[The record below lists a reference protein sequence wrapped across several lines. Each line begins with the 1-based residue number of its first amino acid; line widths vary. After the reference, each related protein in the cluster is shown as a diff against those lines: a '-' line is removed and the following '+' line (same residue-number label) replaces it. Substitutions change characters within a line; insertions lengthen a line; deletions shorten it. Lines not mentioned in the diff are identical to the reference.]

1 MATTTSLNPASRPS
15 IASVLPPLFLGTAT
29 FNTQHVK
36 DPLQMPYRQIV
47 SRALELGVNGFDTSP
62 YYGPSEVLLGDALAA
77 HTAATNIPRESYVLV
92 TKAGRIAGNEFD
104 YSPAYVRYSV
114 LRSLSRLNTTY
125 LDLVYMHDV
134 EFVSPAEVLA
144 AVQTLRQLRD
154 EGKIRYVGIS
164 GFPVHVLC
172 SLAEMILAE
181 TGEALDAILSYGHFT
196 IQNPTLGLAEVVA
209 GPDHT
214 DEQSPLRRF
223 RNAGVQVVLNASML
237 GMGLLTSTGVP
248 ARTETAEGKAGVI
261 ASWHPAPDDLRS
273 ACQKLSTIASDAG
286 ERLETVALH
295 WSMEE
300 YARVGAA
307 AGLGVQLPGQ
317 SGDVRVGG
325 SVMGVTSTA
334 ELEQTVESW
343 KLVLE
348 GLAAGSEASARY
360 EKLKALVEQKMWPE
374 LGVWKGYS
382 WASPDEGF
390 QNERSADKFG
400 LIPEEDEL
408 MTSFMTRISSNFC
421 QLAAQPAL
429 GTLRGI
435 LPAAFECL
443 GNHKARSL
451 RSQPDR
457 IFAIFLLLSLRIAA
471 VIDRPSAAVGRD
483 TSRKMTEAFG
493 LAASVFATIQ
503 IADRVVSIC
512 KHYIETVRDAPS
524 DLRTIF
530 VECSSVGA
538 VLQNVEFLLKF
549 EELDS
554 ALRKALD
561 GVAGPVGE
569 CHGAIEKLEKL
580 IASDQNQAQGP
591 PNSKRRKVQV
601 TLGNL
606 AWPLKETKARKL
618 LQDVARCKTT
628 ISLALTATSRHTD
641 PSPIHH
647 RACANHEPGTC
658 DWMSRT
664 PEWTQFSRGDIRCL
678 WIHGIPG
685 AGKTILASQSA
696 NKIVKICQEYTLS
709 GSVSIGVYYYCY
721 FGRDQDESTPF
732 VRWILERICREVK
745 EVPDDLWKVFD
756 NGGEPSL
763 AELLAA
769 LESAL
774 RFSDSVFI
782 VIDAVDE
789 SSPREELLRV
799 LRDLATDPRFAKIRL
814 LVTSRE
820 YLDIENVMRE
830 VSTAVSMRNDYLDDD
845 IRLYT
850 KSRLSANS
858 KLKDWP
864 EDLRNETLKALTCGA
879 KGMFRWVVCQLDAL
893 RRIKESKKAIMNALR
908 NLPKTLDEAYDR
920 IFNMIPGEDLQI
932 VCATLDWICFNYK
945 VFQHEH
951 LSCNV
956 LLDAI
961 KEDLTRSNP
970 RMQDYRY
977 DADLLRELCGC
988 LITVRTDDETFPDGE
1003 LIVSFPHYTVME
1015 YLAASSRF
1023 DRHYCFS
1030 LDVYNTL
1037 GGRAG
1042 NLLSQAFL
1050 AEIDDP
1056 GIDPLW
1062 PLVIPWQMDFR
1073 IYCAFSAM
1081 KLISEWDKFFIT
1093 NEELAALLITP
1104 HPSRIHPVD
1113 VMRQLHKNYDEDG
1126 TINLLVSRFG
1136 LDGTFWYV
1144 QHRQQSSPRIRI
1156 LVDLLHIGAYNL
1168 VDFILNGH
1176 DANDVLRC
1184 TVDVDYMAPSSNFGT
1199 PSHYQVPLCD
1209 FIAMTSGNGV
1219 SALRYLL
1226 ASWPETFDSRTT
1238 LLHFVM
1244 WHNHDHAC
1252 IDYDENSGDAWCTL
1266 QKMLHLGAEADSLEF
1281 VVTPLQIA
1289 VACLDI
1295 EGVKILLKSGADPT
1309 ARGNQAGIIP
1319 SEYAANFGLDHLSG
1333 MTPLQIC
1340 EPGFQ
1345 ESCATKVFSDNDSFE
1360 SVLAF
1365 RVSHLE
1371 DISGQIQ
1378 DLLREYG
1385 AA

>member
-273 ACQKLSTIASDAG
+273 ACQKLSAIASDAG

-343 KLVLE
+343 KLVLQ

-360 EKLKALVEQKMWPE
+360 EKLKALVEQKMWPA

-408 MTSFMTRISSNFC
+408 MTNFMTRISSNFC
-421 QLAAQPAL
+421 QVAAQPAL

-435 LPAAFECL
+435 LPADFGGL
-443 GNHKARSL
+443 GNHKAMSPGP
-451 RSQPDR
+451 QPDH
-457 IFAIFLLLSLRIAA
+457 IFASLLPSSLRIAA
-471 VIDRPSAAVGRD
+471 VNNRSNTAVSRD
-483 TSRKMTEAFG
+483 TSRKMAEVFG

-524 DLRTIF
+524 DLRTIL

-538 VLQNVEFLLKF
+538 VLHNVEFLLKF
-549 EELDS
+549 EEPDS

-561 GVAGPVGE
+561 GDAGPVGE
-569 CHGAIEKLEKL
+569 CHVAIEQLEKL

-591 PNSKRRKVQV
+591 PDSKRRKVQV
-601 TLGNL
+601 TLRNL
-606 AWPLKETKARKL
+606 AWPLKETKAKKL
-618 LQDVARCKTT
+618 LQDVARCKNT
-628 ISLALTATSRHTD
+628 ISLALTATSSHDIKFIREETSRIQQALTENQRNEVYKWLRHTD
-641 PSPIHH
+641 PSSIHH

-658 DWMSRT
+658 EWMSRT
-664 PEWTQFSRGDIRCL
+664 PEWAQFSQGDVRCL
-678 WIHGIPG
+678 WVHGIPG
-685 AGKTILASQSA
+685 AGKTILASQVA
-696 NKIVKICQEYTLS
+696 KKIENKCRWSTLS
-709 GSVSIGVYYYCY
+709 GSGSIGIHYYCY
-721 FGRDQDESTPF
+721 FGHNQDEAVPF
-732 VRWILERICREVK
+732 LQWVLERMCREVDQ
-745 EVPDDLWKVFD
+745 VPDHLWKMFKD
-756 NGGEPSL
+756 GRDPSL
-763 AELLAA
+763 SDLLTA
-769 LESAL
+769 LEAAS
-774 RFSDSVFI
+774 RYFSSVHI
-782 VIDAVDE
+782 TIDAIDE
-789 SSPREELLRV
+789 SSPREELLKV
-799 LRDLATDPRFAKIRL
+799 LRDLATDFRFSNIRL

-820 YLDIENVMRE
+820 YLDIEKVMEE
-830 VSTAVSMRNDYLDDD
+830 VSTEISMKNGYLDAD

-850 KSRLSANS
+850 ESRLTTTD
-858 KLKDWP
+858 KLKDWA
-864 EDLRNETLKALTCGA
+864 EDVRHEALEALCAGA
-879 KGMFRWVVCQLDAL
+879 KGM
-893 RRIKESKKAIMNALR
+893 
-908 NLPKTLDEAYDR
+908 
-920 IFNMIPGEDLQI
+920 
-932 VCATLDWICFNYK
+932 
-945 VFQHEH
+945 
-951 LSCNV
+951 
-956 LLDAI
+956 
-961 KEDLTRSNP
+961 
-970 RMQDYRY
+970 
-977 DADLLRELCGC
+977 
-988 LITVRTDDETFPDGE
+988 
-1003 LIVSFPHYTVME
+1003 
-1015 YLAASSRF
+1015 
-1023 DRHYCFS
+1023 
-1030 LDVYNTL
+1030 
-1037 GGRAG
+1037 
-1042 NLLSQAFL
+1042 
-1050 AEIDDP
+1050 
-1056 GIDPLW
+1056 
-1062 PLVIPWQMDFR
+1062 
-1073 IYCAFSAM
+1073 
-1081 KLISEWDKFFIT
+1081 
-1093 NEELAALLITP
+1093 
-1104 HPSRIHPVD
+1104 
-1113 VMRQLHKNYDEDG
+1113 
-1126 TINLLVSRFG
+1126 
-1136 LDGTFWYV
+1136 
-1144 QHRQQSSPRIRI
+1144 
-1156 LVDLLHIGAYNL
+1156 
-1168 VDFILNGH
+1168 
-1176 DANDVLRC
+1176 
-1184 TVDVDYMAPSSNFGT
+1184 
-1199 PSHYQVPLCD
+1199 
-1209 FIAMTSGNGV
+1209 
-1219 SALRYLL
+1219 
-1226 ASWPETFDSRTT
+1226 
-1238 LLHFVM
+1238 
-1244 WHNHDHAC
+1244 
-1252 IDYDENSGDAWCTL
+1252 
-1266 QKMLHLGAEADSLEF
+1266 
-1281 VVTPLQIA
+1281 
-1289 VACLDI
+1289 
-1295 EGVKILLKSGADPT
+1295 
-1309 ARGNQAGIIP
+1309 
-1319 SEYAANFGLDHLSG
+1319 
-1333 MTPLQIC
+1333 
-1340 EPGFQ
+1340 
-1345 ESCATKVFSDNDSFE
+1345 
-1360 SVLAF
+1360 
-1365 RVSHLE
+1365 
-1371 DISGQIQ
+1371 
-1378 DLLREYG
+1378 
-1385 AA
+1385 